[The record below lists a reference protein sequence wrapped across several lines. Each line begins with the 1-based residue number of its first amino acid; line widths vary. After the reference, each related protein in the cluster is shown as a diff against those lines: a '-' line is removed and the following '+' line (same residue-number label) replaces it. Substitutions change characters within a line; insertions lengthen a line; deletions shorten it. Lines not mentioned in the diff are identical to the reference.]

1 MVIQAR
7 RLPGLFF
14 CFRYTQITPAACRNR
29 GSPPRAGSGLRLSH
43 VPAQLCAGIFFAQ
56 NTAELH
62 GGTGFITQIYEIDCN
77 AISALSIDI
86 FNNKTL
92 KNINLS
98 NVHPEN
104 MVNIQHMTNNSHKM
118 TISHTLINEKL

>member
-1 MVIQAR
+1 MDI
-7 RLPGLFF
+7 
-14 CFRYTQITPAACRNR
+14 RYRY
-29 GSPPRAGSGLRLSH
+29 S

-62 GGTGFITQIYEIDCN
+62 GGACSVTQIYEIDCN
-77 AISALSIDI
+77 NISALSIDI
-86 FNNKTL
+86 FYNKTL

-104 MVNIQHMTNNSHKM
+104 MVNIQHLTNNSHKM
-118 TISHTLINEKL
+118 TISHILIYEKL